1 MIPSSKDKEE
11 DDAISITEG
20 ELIESLKRSNEEV
33 NKMIGKNIL
42 EVNTKLREYQKA
54 LEKEVN

>member
-11 DDAISITEG
+11 DDATSISEG

-54 LEKEVN
+54 LEK